1 MARDAATIQAQIDAL
16 SRAIGSGVLKVR
28 HGESEMV
35 YQSVEG
41 MLKAK
46 AALEAELAG
55 IEDSPVRQVRLQT
68 SKGF

>member
-16 SRAIGSGVLKVR
+16 NRAIGSGVLKVR
-28 HGESEMV
+28 HGETETV

-55 IEDSPVRQVRLQT
+55 TDSEPVKQVRFQT
-68 SKGF
+68 AKGF